1 MWNYLITNS
10 IREEIELDYRNLNDN
25 ELVFLAQEKNEQ
37 ANTILHEKYKPLITK
52 KSTRIYRYVK
62 GKE

>member
-1 MWNYLITNS
+1 M
-10 IREEIELDYRNLNDN
+10 DYRNLNDN

-62 GKE
+62 GRINNL